1 MSGWMSERFA
11 REQRL
16 QGPNG
21 YIRDMLEPSKPED
34 EEAAAGAMFTR
45 MAGDWGLELQDLDQS
60 DETEPLEQ
68 PGDPE

>member
-34 EEAAAGAMFTR
+34 EETAAAAMFAR
-45 MAGDWGLELQDLDQS
+45 MAGDWGLEITPLDQP
-60 DETEPLEQ
+60 E
-68 PGDPE
+68 DPE

>member
-11 REQRL
+11 REARL

-21 YIRDMLEPSKPED
+21 YIREFLEPSKPED
-34 EEAAAGAMFTR
+34 EEAAAGAMFAR

-60 DETEPLEQ
+60 DETEPLDQ
-68 PGDPE
+68 PDDPE